1 MVKSQKGR
9 KMLWIVL
16 ILLSL
21 LALIECQE
29 KDYLKLVNKYLL
41 PAALVIIAGP
51 LLVLYLTK
59 VPALSLIFYIVGII
73 QAGMLVGL
81 YFLIDKYVVSHKKG
95 NDTI

>member
-1 MVKSQKGR
+1 
-9 KMLWIVL
+9 MLWIVL

-51 LLVLYLTK
+51 LIVLYLTK

-81 YFLIDKYVVSHKKG
+81 YFLIDKYVVSHKKD
-95 NDTI
+95 NDAV